1 MAVVL
6 GVGVVVDAVELRT
19 VAMEVWLV
27 FAEPGNESVA
37 VAQGLGKDTF
47 AVVEG
52 LGKGTGWESV
62 VGIGVVVAEVELDIG
77 TAAVEVVM
85 GIEGVKLG
93 TDMAVAAEGSGKRAV
108 VEVGTETGLAEGL
121 KRGLV
126 GDNLVFGLLENQP
139 CCNQAVVVLHKSFG
153 KTAGQM
159 NHSTMGYRQPA
170 CIANSCNNWDM
181 SLESGPLQETNSI
194 GTLVFN

>member
-52 LGKGTGWESV
+52 LGKGTGW
-62 VGIGVVVAEVELDIG
+62 
-77 TAAVEVVM
+77 
-85 GIEGVKLG
+85 
-93 TDMAVAAEGSGKRAV
+93 
-108 VEVGTETGLAEGL
+108 
-121 KRGLV
+121 
-126 GDNLVFGLLENQP
+126 
-139 CCNQAVVVLHKSFG
+139 
-153 KTAGQM
+153 
-159 NHSTMGYRQPA
+159 
-170 CIANSCNNWDM
+170 
-181 SLESGPLQETNSI
+181 
-194 GTLVFN
+194 